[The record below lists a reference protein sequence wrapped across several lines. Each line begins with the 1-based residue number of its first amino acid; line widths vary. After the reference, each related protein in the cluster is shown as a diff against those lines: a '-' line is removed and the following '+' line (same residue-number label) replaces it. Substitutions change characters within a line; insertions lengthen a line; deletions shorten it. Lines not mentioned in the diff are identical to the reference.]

1 MCRFLL
7 LNINHLHY
15 NSAVFYLIIFQSFMS
30 EQTIDLK
37 KRRFLTKATSVVGAV
52 GVGFVAWPFLSTWK
66 PSAKTK
72 AAGAP
77 IDIDISKLEVGQ
89 LVRVLWRKKP
99 VWIFMRDEKALDA
112 LNSDGLIKSLDDP
125 DGTGNSKNQQP
136 SYVTS
141 NFRSIKNKESVA
153 VIVGV
158 CTHLGCSP
166 TYRPEPGAADLGGDS
181 WKGGFYCPCHGSKFD
196 LAGRVYAGVP
206 APTNLVIP
214 PYRYVSDSLIRIG
227 VDPEI
232 T

>member
-1 MCRFLL
+1 
-7 LNINHLHY
+7 
-15 NSAVFYLIIFQSFMS
+15 MS

-77 IDIDISKLEVGQ
+77 IDIDISKLEAGQ

-153 VIVGV
+153 VIVGA

>member
-1 MCRFLL
+1 
-7 LNINHLHY
+7 
-15 NSAVFYLIIFQSFMS
+15 MS

-37 KRRFLTKATSVVGAV
+37 KRRFLTQATSVVGAV

-66 PSAKTK
+66 PSARAK

-77 IDIDISKLEVGQ
+77 VDVDISKLETGQ

-99 VWIFMRDEKALDA
+99 VWIFKRDAEVLKNLESESLLGALA
-112 LNSDGLIKSLDDP
+112 DP
-125 DGTGNSKNQQP
+125 KGSGNSKNQQP
-136 SYVTS
+136 KYVTS
-141 NFRSIKNKESVA
+141 NYRSIEGKEGLA

-214 PYRYVSDSLIRIG
+214 PYSFVSETLVRIG
-227 VDPEI
+227 VDPV
-232 T
+232 TS

>member
-1 MCRFLL
+1 
-7 LNINHLHY
+7 
-15 NSAVFYLIIFQSFMS
+15 MS

-77 IDIDISKLEVGQ
+77 IDIDISKLEAGQ

-136 SYVTS
+136 AYVTS
-141 NFRSIKNKESVA
+141 NFRYIKNKESVA